1 MPPMLQELHATN
13 LAPDSPNASGT
24 GAIPMLVPN
33 TPYKSGPGLVQGF
46 RNWGAP
52 VSGNLAPRPMFFLF
66 VYSAAAEGLF
76 FPMCGTYCFLIFP
89 IIFRFSSA
97 ERRHAK
103 TLEIF
108 REF

>member
-1 MPPMLQELHATN
+1 MLQELHATN
-13 LAPDSPNASGT
+13 LAPDSPNASET

-46 RNWGAP
+46 RNWGGP
-52 VSGNLAPRPMFFLF
+52 VSGNLAPRPMFSYLF
-66 VYSAAAEGLF
+66 ILRLPKACF
-76 FPMCGTYCFLIFP
+76 FSIFGTYCFLIFP
-89 IIFRFSSA
+89 IIFLFSSA

-103 TLEIF
+103 ILEIF